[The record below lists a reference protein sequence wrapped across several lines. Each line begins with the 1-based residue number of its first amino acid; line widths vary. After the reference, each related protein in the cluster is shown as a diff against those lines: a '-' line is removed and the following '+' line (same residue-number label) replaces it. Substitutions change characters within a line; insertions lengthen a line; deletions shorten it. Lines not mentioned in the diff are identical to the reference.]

1 MIDDSNVRTTQSENL
16 HSDSEVGEAGE
27 RPAGDELVRVI
38 GQDELFNSMRK
49 GAAEAEQ
56 RATDRWPATVQLGS
70 IADWLSRTHLAT
82 AEFRCSG
89 ASQDA
94 KHARTYPH
102 GDPLGEALRQR
113 VSVDAG
119 ADDARYASGTEG
131 DGDGHD
137 RATSIPRA
145 HTRRPTIKRPR
156 TSSPMPAERAGAA
169 A

>member
-27 RPAGDELVRVI
+27 RPAGDERVRVI

-49 GAAEAEQ
+49 GGAAAEQ

-89 ASQDA
+89 ASLGRE
-94 KHARTYPH
+94 AR
-102 GDPLGEALRQR
+102 
-113 VSVDAG
+113 
-119 ADDARYASGTEG
+119 ADLPAWRSAWRSPS
-131 DGDGHD
+131 
-137 RATSIPRA
+137 ATR
-145 HTRRPTIKRPR
+145 
-156 TSSPMPAERAGAA
+156 
-169 A
+169 

>member
-16 HSDSEVGEAGE
+16 HADSEVGEAGE

-70 IADWLSRTHLAT
+70 IADWLSRPHLAT

-89 ASQDA
+89 VKSGRE
-94 KHARTYPH
+94 ARANLPAWRSAWRS
-102 GDPLGEALRQR
+102 P
-113 VSVDAG
+113 S
-119 ADDARYASGTEG
+119 
-131 DGDGHD
+131 
-137 RATSIPRA
+137 ATR
-145 HTRRPTIKRPR
+145 
-156 TSSPMPAERAGAA
+156 
-169 A
+169 